1 MHRYLSTLTWLLIVT
16 IFSSCNS
23 PLDKKYSE
31 VTYTEDI
38 EAIRKSN
45 KVSDEDVELL
55 TKYIALSKV
64 AGKDLEGKAYADILD
79 NLKEIR
85 KANADKSEMAEM
97 QKDAARARMS
107 SLLTVK
113 LTDKIFSKVNNKDC
127 FTYTVTFQNT
137 SSKNIKMVLGNISVN
152 DLLDREIKNIPIL
165 LEEPVRP
172 GAILKKNYTVDYE
185 RANENDE
192 RMRSK
197 DLVDLRVVWNPVK
210 IIFEDGTRAE

>member
-1 MHRYLSTLTWLLIVT
+1 
-16 IFSSCNS
+16 
-23 PLDKKYSE
+23 
-31 VTYTEDI
+31 
-38 EAIRKSN
+38 
-45 KVSDEDVELL
+45 
-55 TKYIALSKV
+55 
-64 AGKDLEGKAYADILD
+64 
-79 NLKEIR
+79 
-85 KANADKSEMAEM
+85 
-97 QKDAARARMS
+97 MS